1 MRGCATTINR
11 LVVEWAGH
19 WGPRIDPVRG
29 FVLARDE
36 FSETL
41 RRELNLVIHIVD
53 LQEHTIIVRPPPGS
67 KFQAPSYRSSRGEKV
82 EIGHAQLKHFA
93 NLGMRPKLF
102 QALTMEGIVRDNAD
116 RREAAKRF
124 VDDDG
129 DTSSMKITTA
139 PRHHRPWLR
148 RERNV
153 LADEAGFQ
161 IPYPDDGFKPPEDN
175 GERFLME
182 YAYQQAK
189 RRRSNGGEA
198 YTSEQIR
205 EAEGCPCQE
214 CLDKHRSLVAG
225 GGGGGGGGGGE
236 VSLYPQPTRV
246 FRRGRVAAIPPPPAP
261 QLAPYGPPPPPC
273 DPRPQEAG
281 VRGPCLN
288 GRRAAAAARPRAP
301 GSGGAIAIAARRI
314 AAAARPAA
322 AAAAGRPWAPGAGG
336 AIAIAAT
343 RRIGAGPGAS
353 GPWYGAI
360 PAIPPRRP
368 AGRGARALATPGA
381 APATAPAPAPARTCG
396 QEVPRPARVHV
407 RFSGGDTRIETEEGG
422 HGPRRPGG
430 EVPKQLPFAS
440 LERLT
445 APIQEREGP
454 GVVATRFKAA

>member
-53 LQEHTIIVRPPPGS
+53 LQEHTIVVRPPPGS

-129 DTSSMKITTA
+129 DTSSMKITTP

-148 RERNV
+148 RERNE

-205 EAEGCPCQE
+205 EAEGCPCQV
-214 CLDKHRSLVAG
+214 CLDKHRSLVA
-225 GGGGGGGGGGE
+225 GGGGGGGGE

-261 QLAPYGPPPPPC
+261 QLAPYGPPPPPPPPC
-273 DPRPQEAG
+273 GPRPQEAG
-281 VRGPCLN
+281 APAG
-288 GRRAAAAARPRAP
+288 PRAP
-301 GSGGAIAIAARRI
+301 LLAPAPPPPPPVGPRLLAPVAPLRLPPPGGPGPRLGAR
-314 AAAARPAA
+314 ASM
-322 AAAAGRPWAPGAGG
+322 AAGPPRLRGPGLLAPAVLLPLPPGGSQPPRGRPPPPPPVGPGLLAPVAPLPLPPPGGSALDLGLRDHGMELFPLFPPGALLAAGLAPWQLQAQRRQQPQPQPQRARAAKKSQG
-336 AIAIAAT
+336 QPECTCGSLAAT
-343 RRIGAGPGAS
+343 RELR
-353 GPWYGAI
+353 
-360 PAIPPRRP
+360 
-368 AGRGARALATPGA
+368 
-381 APATAPAPAPARTCG
+381 
-396 QEVPRPARVHV
+396 
-407 RFSGGDTRIETEEGG
+407 
-422 HGPRRPGG
+422 
-430 EVPKQLPFAS
+430 
-440 LERLT
+440 
-445 APIQEREGP
+445 
-454 GVVATRFKAA
+454 